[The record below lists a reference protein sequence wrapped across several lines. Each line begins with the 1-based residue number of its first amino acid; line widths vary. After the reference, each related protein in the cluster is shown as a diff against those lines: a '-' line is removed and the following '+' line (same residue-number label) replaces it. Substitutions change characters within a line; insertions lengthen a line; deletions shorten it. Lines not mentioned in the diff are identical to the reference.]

1 VQILVG
7 HLFSKMIKLYG
18 MAATLNQGYHSEPD
32 IDCQNSTEVQ
42 KRNSAETEAAST
54 RPSKN

>member
-7 HLFSKMIKLYG
+7 HLFSKMTKLYD
-18 MAATLNQGYHSEPD
+18 MAATLNEGYHSEPD

-42 KRNSAETEAAST
+42 KKISAEAAST
-54 RPSKN
+54 RPSKT